1 MLSFTWLF
9 LCISKD
15 LTFFFLKKG
24 CSAKSRPRGQAI
36 DLQVKA
42 PQQPEEEEDD
52 IDPFDTGIVDTVIP
66 VRAAPQQPKE
76 EEDFDPTLTFNSTK
90 VEIDPFDT
98 SIAGEVIPELADKKP
113 EPVEQ
118 EEEIKTPPIEEKPIT
133 PSPEPVNAKKAP
145 PPPPPKRVDEIA
157 KKYGRARP
165 RKPLKKQLT
174 DEEFDPRA

>member
-1 MLSFTWLF
+1 MRPRILNLF
-9 LCISKD
+9 FSH
-15 LTFFFLKKG
+15 TKKG

-36 DLQVKA
+36 ALQVKA

-52 IDPFDTGIVDTVIP
+52 IDPFDTGIVDSVIP

-113 EPVEQ
+113 EPVVEQQ
-118 EEEIKTPPIEEKPIT
+118 EEEIKTPPVEEKPIT
-133 PSPEPVNAKKAP
+133 PTSEPVNAAKKAP